1 MEIASRI
8 RETFF
13 VKGVYRAPMDSI
25 DIGKKIFNLRKLK
38 FSASTLVRQIT
49 VGIFAENLN
58 LESYSM
64 KALRTYTKKLIRRL
78 LPPKFLAKWRYFRLG
93 YLESYAE
100 ESYAQEGEDMV
111 LRRIF
116 ESQPTGFFIDIG
128 AHHPRRFSNTY
139 YLYKSG
145 WSGINIDAT
154 PGSMRLFQHLRPR
167 DINLEIAIASEP
179 DTLTFYVFD
188 EPALNTFDR
197 VLAEDHSA
205 NSPFRLLNTATIQ
218 TRRLSAVLEDFLPLN
233 TRIDFMSID
242 VEGFDFEVLKSN
254 DWQRFRPAY
263 LLTECLNMDIA
274 AIDRSTMAAFLQ
286 TQNYTLF
293 AKTVNTVFFRDE
305 LRDD

>member
-1 MEIASRI
+1 
-8 RETFF
+8 
-13 VKGVYRAPMDSI
+13 
-25 DIGKKIFNLRKLK
+25 
-38 FSASTLVRQIT
+38 
-49 VGIFAENLN
+49 
-58 LESYSM
+58 
-64 KALRTYTKKLIRRL
+64 
-78 LPPKFLAKWRYFRLG
+78 
-93 YLESYAE
+93 
-100 ESYAQEGEDMV
+100 
-111 LRRIF
+111 
-116 ESQPTGFFIDIG
+116 
-128 AHHPRRFSNTY
+128 
-139 YLYKSG
+139 
-145 WSGINIDAT
+145 
-154 PGSMRLFQHLRPR
+154 MRLFQHLRPR